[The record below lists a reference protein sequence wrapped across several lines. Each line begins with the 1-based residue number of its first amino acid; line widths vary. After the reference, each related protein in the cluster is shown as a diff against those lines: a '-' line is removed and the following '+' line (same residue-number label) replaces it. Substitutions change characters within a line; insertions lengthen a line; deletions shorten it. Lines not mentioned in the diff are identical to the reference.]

1 MRNLTITEATPRGTN
16 TKTVYSSFVMDDFS
30 ILIDRTID
38 ADLATEVIL
47 NLRYLNTID
56 SKREIT
62 IYINSP
68 GGSVTDGM
76 AIYDYT
82 RLISNPIRTIGIGL
96 CASMA
101 AFLLSTL
108 SNKRYVTKNCVLLYH
123 QPLINH
129 IGGQTSDIDIVAKR
143 MVIMREKINKMIV
156 EKSNNFTYE
165 QACQMFD
172 RDCWMSAQEAL
183 NYGLIDGIMDEE
195 RGNNYAYK

>member
-1 MRNLTITEATPRGTN
+1 
-16 TKTVYSSFVMDDFS
+16 MDDFS

-143 MVIMREKINKMIV
+143 MVIMREKINILENMNCL
-156 EKSNNFTYE
+156 S
-165 QACQMFD
+165 
-172 RDCWMSAQEAL
+172 DCWMSAQEAL

-195 RGNNYAYK
+195 RENNYAYR